1 MEDLIKSLRIFEKY
15 CDDYHKKY
23 PFCCDHDI
31 IVFNGAGKDDVTP
44 EDVADS
50 IIQTLARADLPQ
62 NLLSELK
69 NVLIKIITALGSS
82 HDK

>member
-31 IVFNGAGKDDVTP
+31 IVFNGAGKNDVSL
-44 EDVADS
+44 EDIA
-50 IIQTLARADLPQ
+50 
-62 NLLSELK
+62 EL
-69 NVLIKIITALGSS
+69 
-82 HDK
+82 H

>member
-31 IVFNGAGKDDVTP
+31 IVFNGASKNDVSL
-44 EDVADS
+44 EDIA
-50 IIQTLARADLPQ
+50 
-62 NLLSELK
+62 ELHE
-69 NVLIKIITALGSS
+69 LGWEPYEDFGFYSYKYGS
-82 HDK
+82 N